1 MLKIFVIGSLIYSI
15 ICLSIDK
22 SKESSLES
30 YIPKI
35 IQSEVKPK
43 KTSCYIALEYLD
55 WYQNSI
61 TYTLYISEMNEE
73 IWYEDEYLMSNSIY
87 SNGELINYILSNNS
101 LWNEWSEKYSGSKR
115 IIKLTDLNEGSF
127 YRIKY
132 KISSR
137 FTTSQFS
144 EVKLIPLQKANTK
157 VNIFVQGTGR
167 NNHDNAIVT
176 LNNNIILKHGKF
188 QGLVA
193 ITLNRKNLSVS
204 SIKFFDTYH
213 ENTQNEIKTVE
224 YIKYSYDENGNI
236 ITNNENT
243 TIETIDP
250 ISENNNLLKFLE
262 EITIS
267 KILIIVSCY
276 GWEKFFLYETAE
288 YLSIFGA
295 LKIKEMA
302 NSFFFKSNEDKFR
315 EQTILNQNLYHHP
328 YAFIGIKG
336 IGVGNGF
343 EVIQT
348 NKGNYLS
355 TENLPHAFLIVS
367 LSFNKFNR
375 AYYFNY
381 QLDFI
386 DNYNL
391 INYDYLYNSLDLSLK
406 ELFPFLLH
414 SNLSSS
420 TNSQF
425 NIYDKNTLTDNLLP
439 FDSNNDNNNNI
450 YQTELDRVVVGDG
463 IGVMRSYF
471 KGGIYQNGINIYEME
486 YYNFYLNA
494 GLKSIECL
502 PPYNVDNE
510 SCIDPNIIHN
520 YTYDIPII
528 MCGIGIQPQLCEG
541 NEEIIN
547 NDFSGFD

>member
-22 SKESSLES
+22 SKESTLES
-30 YIPKI
+30 YVPKI

-55 WYQNSI
+55 WYPNSI

-101 LWNEWSEKYSGSKR
+101 LWNEWSEKYSGPKR

-144 EVKLIPLQKANTK
+144 EVKLIPLKKANTK

-188 QGLVA
+188 QGLAA

-204 SIKFFDTYH
+204 SIKFYDTYH

-224 YIKYSYDENGNI
+224 YIKYSYDDNGNI

-243 TIETIDP
+243 TIETLDP

-302 NSFFFKSNEDKFR
+302 NSFF
-315 EQTILNQNLYHHP
+315 LNLMKINLK
-328 YAFIGIKG
+328 IK
-336 IGVGNGF
+336 
-343 EVIQT
+343 
-348 NKGNYLS
+348 
-355 TENLPHAFLIVS
+355 
-367 LSFNKFNR
+367 
-375 AYYFNY
+375 
-381 QLDFI
+381 
-386 DNYNL
+386 
-391 INYDYLYNSLDLSLK
+391 
-406 ELFPFLLH
+406 
-414 SNLSSS
+414 
-420 TNSQF
+420 QF
-425 NIYDKNTLTDNLLP
+425 
-439 FDSNNDNNNNI
+439 
-450 YQTELDRVVVGDG
+450 
-463 IGVMRSYF
+463 
-471 KGGIYQNGINIYEME
+471 
-486 YYNFYLNA
+486 
-494 GLKSIECL
+494 
-502 PPYNVDNE
+502 
-510 SCIDPNIIHN
+510 
-520 YTYDIPII
+520 
-528 MCGIGIQPQLCEG
+528 
-541 NEEIIN
+541 
-547 NDFSGFD
+547 

>member
-55 WYQNSI
+55 WYPNSI

-144 EVKLIPLQKANTK
+144 KLIPLKKANTK

-302 NSFFFKSNEDKFR
+302 NSFFFKSNEDKFKD
-315 EQTILNQNLYHHP
+315 QTILNQNLYHHP

-381 QLDFI
+381 QQDFI

>member
-35 IQSEVKPK
+35 IQREVKPK

-55 WYQNSI
+55 WYPNSI

-188 QGLVA
+188 QGLAA

-262 EITIS
+262 AITMS

-381 QLDFI
+381 QQDFI

-547 NDFSGFD
+547 NDFNGFD

>member
-55 WYQNSI
+55 WYPNSI

-302 NSFFFKSNEDKFR
+302 NSFFFKSNEDKFKD
-315 EQTILNQNLYHHP
+315 QTILNQNLYHHP

-381 QLDFI
+381 QQDFI

-547 NDFSGFD
+547 NDFRGFD

>member
-22 SKESSLES
+22 SKESTLES

-55 WYQNSI
+55 WYPNSI

-302 NSFFFKSNEDKFR
+302 NSFFFKSNEDKFKD
-315 EQTILNQNLYHHP
+315 QTILNQNLYHHP

-381 QLDFI
+381 QQDFI

>member
-55 WYQNSI
+55 WYPNSI

-224 YIKYSYDENGNI
+224 YIKYSYDDNGNI

-381 QLDFI
+381 QQDFI

>member
-55 WYQNSI
+55 WYPNSI

-262 EITIS
+262 EITMS

-302 NSFFFKSNEDKFR
+302 NSFFFKSNEDKFKD
-315 EQTILNQNLYHHP
+315 QTILNQNLYHHP

-381 QLDFI
+381 QQDFI

-547 NDFSGFD
+547 NDFNGFD

>member
-55 WYQNSI
+55 WYPNSI

-137 FTTSQFS
+137 FITSQFS
-144 EVKLIPLQKANTK
+144 EVKLIPLKKANTK

-176 LNNNIILKHGKF
+176 LNNNIILKHCKF

-243 TIETIDP
+243 TIETLDP

-302 NSFFFKSNEDKFR
+302 NSFFFKSNEDKFKD
-315 EQTILNQNLYHHP
+315 QTILNQNLYHHP

-381 QLDFI
+381 QQDFI

-439 FDSNNDNNNNI
+439 FDANNDNNNNI

-510 SCIDPNIIHN
+510 SCIDPSIVHN

-528 MCGIGIQPQLCEG
+528 MCKIGIQPQLCES

-547 NDFSGFD
+547 RDFDGFD

>member
-22 SKESSLES
+22 SKESTLES
-30 YIPKI
+30 YVPKI

-55 WYQNSI
+55 WYPNSI

-144 EVKLIPLQKANTK
+144 EVKLIPLKKANTK

-224 YIKYSYDENGNI
+224 YIKYSYDDNGNI

-243 TIETIDP
+243 TIETLDP

-381 QLDFI
+381 QQDFI

-391 INYDYLYNSLDLSLK
+391 INYDYLYNSFDLSLK

-439 FDSNNDNNNNI
+439 KDSNNDNNNKI

-547 NDFSGFD
+547 NDFNGFD

>member
-55 WYQNSI
+55 WYPNSI

-302 NSFFFKSNEDKFR
+302 NSFFFKSNEDKFKD
-315 EQTILNQNLYHHP
+315 QTILNQNLYHHP

-381 QLDFI
+381 QQDFI

>member
-55 WYQNSI
+55 WYPNSI

-101 LWNEWSEKYSGSKR
+101 LWNEWSEKYSGPKR

-144 EVKLIPLQKANTK
+144 EVKLIPLKKANTK

-302 NSFFFKSNEDKFR
+302 NSFFFKSNEDKFKD
-315 EQTILNQNLYHHP
+315 QTILNQNLYHHP

-381 QLDFI
+381 QQDFI

-439 FDSNNDNNNNI
+439 FDANNDNNNNI

-547 NDFSGFD
+547 NDFNGFD